1 MDNRIMTDQEVF
13 DQVLD
18 ISMRYRRLVPSK
30 KMFEPGEF
38 EQVLNS
44 LIGLIIQRGRRIIQL
59 CQHLDSELLKTF
71 TIPDVLS
78 SAANSYLI
86 NEWRPLDKALDMFF
100 DDVYS
105 LPKEID
111 KTDDYYDLQMK
122 VDLIINMVHAIGN
135 LEHLLKLENPLGEFD
150 LDEFDDPDF
159 DEEFPRIIYNT
170 IEPHTAILEIH
181 KILASMETVLNKLA
195 DMCKDLR
202 NTASEHDEVIDEKPQ
217 TNLQRPLVGD
227 NEFLLLLALYNIKQ
241 AVTVGFIRTEAN
253 ELGTNFLNPRDLA
266 KPFGPLQKIGLCELL
281 TGKVRQLTPSGIKF
295 VETDVRFNKKLVK
308 GEWRNK

>member
-1 MDNRIMTDQEVF
+1 MT
-13 DQVLD
+13 
-18 ISMRYRRLVPSK
+18 Y
-30 KMFEPGEF
+30 
-38 EQVLNS
+38 
-44 LIGLIIQRGRRIIQL
+44 
-59 CQHLDSELLKTF
+59 
-71 TIPDVLS
+71 
-78 SAANSYLI
+78 
-86 NEWRPLDKALDMFF
+86 
-100 DDVYS
+100 
-105 LPKEID
+105 
-111 KTDDYYDLQMK
+111 
-122 VDLIINMVHAIGN
+122 
-135 LEHLLKLENPLGEFD
+135 
-150 LDEFDDPDF
+150 
-159 DEEFPRIIYNT
+159 
-170 IEPHTAILEIH
+170 

>member
-1 MDNRIMTDQEVF
+1 MDSRIITDQEVF

-30 KMFEPGEF
+30 KFFEPGEF

-71 TIPDVLS
+71 IPDVLS
-78 SAANSYLI
+78 NAANSYLI
-86 NEWRPLDKALDMFF
+86 NEWRPLNKALDMFF

-105 LPKEID
+105 LPKEMD
-111 KTDDYYDLQMK
+111 KTVDYYDLQMK

-170 IEPHTAILEIH
+170 IEPRTAILEIH
-181 KILASMETVLNKLA
+181 KILASIETVLNQFA
-195 DMCKDLR
+195 DMCEDLR
-202 NTASEHDEVIDEKPQ
+202 NTASEHNEVRDEKPQ

-227 NEFLLLLALYNIKQ
+227 IEFLLLHALYNIKQ
-241 AVTVGFIRTEAN
+241 AVKVGFIRNEAN
-253 ELGTNFLNPRDLA
+253 ELGTKCFKNPELA
-266 KPFGPLQKIGLCELL
+266 KYFWSLQKTGLCELL
-281 TGKVRQLTPSGIKF
+281 TGKLRQLTPSGIKF
-295 VETDVRFNKKLVK
+295 VETDVRFNKKLVN

>member
-1 MDNRIMTDQEVF
+1 
-13 DQVLD
+13 
-18 ISMRYRRLVPSK
+18 
-30 KMFEPGEF
+30 
-38 EQVLNS
+38 
-44 LIGLIIQRGRRIIQL
+44 
-59 CQHLDSELLKTF
+59 
-71 TIPDVLS
+71 
-78 SAANSYLI
+78 
-86 NEWRPLDKALDMFF
+86 MFF

-122 VDLIINMVHAIGN
+122 VDLIINMVLAIGN
-135 LEHLLKLENPLGEFD
+135 LEHLLKLENPLGVFD
-150 LDEFDDPDF
+150 LDGFDDIDF
-159 DEEFPRIIYNT
+159 DEEFPPIIYNT
-170 IEPHTAILEIH
+170 IDPRTAILEIH
-181 KILASMETVLNKLA
+181 KILASIETVLNQFA
-195 DMCKDLR
+195 DMCEDLR

-227 NEFLLLLALYNIKQ
+227 NEFLLLHALYNIKQ

-253 ELGTNFLNPRDLA
+253 ELGTNFLENPELS
-266 KPFGPLQKIGLCELL
+266 KLFGPLQKIGLCELL